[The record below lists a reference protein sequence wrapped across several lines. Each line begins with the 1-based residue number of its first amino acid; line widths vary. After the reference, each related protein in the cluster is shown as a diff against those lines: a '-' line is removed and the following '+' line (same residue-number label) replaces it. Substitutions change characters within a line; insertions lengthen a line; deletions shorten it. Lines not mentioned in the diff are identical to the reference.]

1 MRLGMGRHLTPQQRR
16 YRGRGIHVDT
26 TSSSD
31 LPRIMGKQKPKDP
44 SYSDGNK
51 EPPLPQLFS
60 PFLSLLVL
68 PHAKYRGS
76 LGERAEERQSKGYG
90 EAYRVAFSEL
100 MRTSWHVGI
109 HLRLFTRVPA
119 TKRAQPASRG
129 Y

>member
-51 EPPLPQLFS
+51 EPPLPQLFF
-60 PFLSLLVL
+60 PFFRYSYYHMQSTEVAWGKGLR
-68 PHAKYRGS
+68 KD
-76 LGERAEERQSKGYG
+76 RARDTGKPTESHFQS
-90 EAYRVAFSEL
+90 
-100 MRTSWHVGI
+100 
-109 HLRLFTRVPA
+109 
-119 TKRAQPASRG
+119 
-129 Y
+129 